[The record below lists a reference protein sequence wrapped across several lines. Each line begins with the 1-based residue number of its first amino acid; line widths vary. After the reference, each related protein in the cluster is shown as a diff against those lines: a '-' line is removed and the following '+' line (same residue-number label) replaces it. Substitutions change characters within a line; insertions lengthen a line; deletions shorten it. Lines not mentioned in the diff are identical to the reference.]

1 MTVSI
6 KEGQRFRVGKLD
18 IKGDDTADVAAL
30 HEQLSLKEGEIFNR
44 SFLTEDVARLTEYYA
59 DRGFYFAN
67 VTPLSNLSASTEIVD
82 VVFQVR
88 KGPLYFVR
96 NIDVSGNT
104 LTVDDVVR
112 REIPIVEGQL
122 YSQRAVMLARGRIE
136 RLGFFEEVDL
146 RMEPTDDPEQLD
158 MNVSVVERP
167 TGSFSFGAGY
177 SSQDGIVVTGSLAQA
192 NLFGRG
198 YNTQFSAD
206 VGGQTQRFYLSLQD
220 PYVFGSEFSLG
231 GTLFRT
237 DLRYE
242 DFDQTQTGAE
252 VVLGHSLS
260 EDGRTR
266 GPAPLQLR
274 CPQDQRGQQRARRG
288 RHPARAGRRR
298 HHHEPGRALAGL
310 GHAQRSPVS
319 DRGVSARRYDRSSR
333 GWDSSRSSRAWRRG
347 PPTTSAP
354 RAGCRSGRPSWWAR
368 ASAGRCP
375 ST

>member
-1 MTVSI
+1 M
-6 KEGQRFRVGKLD
+6 
-18 IKGDDTADVAAL
+18 
-30 HEQLSLKEGEIFNR
+30 
-44 SFLTEDVARLTEYYA
+44 
-59 DRGFYFAN
+59 
-67 VTPLSNLSASTEIVD
+67 TPLSNLSASTEIVD
-82 VVFQVR
+82 VTFQVR
-88 KGPLYFVR
+88 KGPLYFIR

-122 YSQRAVMLARGRIE
+122 YSQRQVMLARGRIE

-146 RMEPTDDPEQLD
+146 QMEPTDDPEQLD
-158 MNVSVVERP
+158 MNVTVVERP

-177 SSQDGIVVTGSLAQA
+177 SSQDGIVVTGSLSQS

-242 DFDQTQTGAE
+242 DFDQTQTGVE
-252 VVLGHSLS
+252 VVLGHALS

-266 GPAPLQLR
+266 GLLR
-274 CPQDQRGQQRARRG
+274 YSFVAAQDRRG
-288 RHPARAGRRR
+288 PNVLAAGVILRELVAGAITSSLAGLSVVSDTRNDRLVPDRGLPAGRLARVLGARLLLEVRALRGAGDLLPRRPQLDARALDLRGRDAPRLDAALQRDRGLRPAGRRR
-298 HHHEPGRALAGL
+298 
-310 GHAQRSPVS
+310 
-319 DRGVSARRYDRSSR
+319 
-333 GWDSSRSSRAWRRG
+333 
-347 PPTTSAP
+347 
-354 RAGCRSGRPSWWAR
+354 
-368 ASAGRCP
+368 
-375 ST
+375 